1 MSSRCRLAKGL
12 RSLGLAL
19 LALVT
24 LAGCERP
31 PVHYTQWGFRGTGM
45 ADVQNPRL
53 FPARLAA
60 NTVPEP
66 QPPAD
71 ASGPKAAETFKNVKV
86 LGDLSA
92 GQFTRVMLAITSWV
106 APQQGCLYCHDA
118 KGFELD
124 TLYTK
129 VVARRMLQMT
139 RHLNSDWK
147 DHVQA
152 TGVTCYTCHRGQP
165 VPAQVWYKDLGPHTA
180 PGSLG
185 NRFGQNAPSP
195 AVGMTSL
202 PFDPF
207 STYLDQ
213 DADIRMAST
222 TALPEGNRKSIK
234 QTEWT
239 YALMMHFSKSLG
251 VNCTYCHNTRAFANW
266 SQSTP
271 QRVTAWYGIRMVRD
285 LNNHYLTPLTDTFP
299 DQRRGATGDVAKV
312 FCATCHQGAYKPL
325 FGASMA
331 KDYPELQ
338 GPSPDAAAAAPADP
352 AADAA
357 KQPSAL
363 NALPIAV
370 PGLHQVAAN

>member
-1 MSSRCRLAKGL
+1 MNSCPLAKGL
-12 RSLGLAL
+12 RALGLAL
-19 LALVT
+19 LALAA
-24 LAGCERP
+24 LSGCERP
-31 PVHYTQWGFRGTGM
+31 PVHFTQWGFRGTGM

-53 FPARLAA
+53 FPARLEA
-60 NTVPEP
+60 NAVPEP
-66 QPPAD
+66 QAPAD
-71 ASGPKAAETFKNVKV
+71 AGGPKAAETFKNVKV

-165 VPAQVWYKDLGPHTA
+165 VPSYVWYKDLGPHTA

-207 STYLDQ
+207 TTYLDQ

-222 TALPEGNRKSIK
+222 TALPAGNRKSIK

-285 LNNHYLTPLTDTFP
+285 LNNHYLTPLTDVFP
-299 DQRRGATGDVAKV
+299 DGRKGATGDVAKV

-325 FGASMA
+325 FGTSMV

-338 GPSPDAAAAAPADP
+338 GPSPEPAAAAPA
-352 AADAA
+352 ADAV
-357 KQPSAL
+357 KEPSAS
-363 NALPIAV
+363 NTLPIVA
-370 PGLHQVAAN
+370 PGPSRMAAN